1 MEDHGG
7 GEEDAEEGGGGE
19 GRGVVVHD
27 EVDGGV

>member
-19 GRGVVVHD
+19 RGRVVVHD